1 MINLEPLAA
10 RAAQDMVIH
19 DPNNIPNRDQA
30 KNFFNLIN
38 KALMVLAEQGLFAF
52 GLFLNSR
59 KDEEQRRAI
68 QISNAVETLLNAAN
82 LAAQRQA
89 EQQIADYYKALT
101 ETRPGEQPTQALQR
115 LILTKQLVETAL
127 TYGRYQAKSLT

>member
-10 RAAQDMVIH
+10 RAAQNMVM
-19 DPNNIPNRDQA
+19 PNQARDS
-30 KNFFNLIN
+30 FNLIN

-59 KDEEQRRAI
+59 RNDEER
-68 QISNAVETLLNAAN
+68 
-82 LAAQRQA
+82 LAAQIHSATKGLLVAAGLAPAQETA
-89 EQQIADYYKALT
+89 QHIADYYKVLT
-101 ETRPGEQPTQALQR
+101 ESRPAEQPAQALQR
-115 LILTKQLVETAL
+115 LILTKQVVETAL

>member
-10 RAAQDMVIH
+10 RAARGMVIDTH
-19 DPNNIPNRDQA
+19 A
-30 KNFFNLIN
+30 KDSFNLIN

-59 KDEEQRRAI
+59 KDRENDLAR
-68 QISNAVETLLNAAN
+68 QIDSAVKTLLVAAN
-82 LAAQRQA
+82 LAAQPQA
-89 EQQIADYYKALT
+89 GQQIADYYKALT
-101 ETRPGEQPTQALQR
+101 ETRHGEQPTQALQR

>member
-10 RAAQDMVIH
+10 RAARGMVIDTH
-19 DPNNIPNRDQA
+19 A
-30 KNFFNLIN
+30 KDSFNLIN

-59 KDEEQRRAI
+59 KDRENDLAR
-68 QISNAVETLLNAAN
+68 QIDSAVKTLLVAAN
-82 LAAQRQA
+82 LAAQPQA
-89 EQQIADYYKALT
+89 GQQIADYYKALT
-101 ETRPGEQPTQALQR
+101 ETRQGEQPTQALQR
-115 LILTKQLVETAL
+115 LILTKQIVETAL

>member
-10 RAAQDMVIH
+10 KAAQSMVI
-19 DPNNIPNRDQA
+19 PNQA
-30 KNFFNLIN
+30 KDSMNLIN

-59 KDEEQRRAI
+59 KGDEER
-68 QISNAVETLLNAAN
+68 
-82 LAAQRQA
+82 LAAQIHNATKELLIAARLAVAQ
-89 EQQIADYYKALT
+89 ENGQQIADYYKALT
-101 ETRPGEQPTQALQR
+101 ETRPAEQPQPAQALQR
-115 LILTKQLVETAL
+115 LILTKQVVETAL

>member
-10 RAAQDMVIH
+10 KAAQSMVI
-19 DPNNIPNRDQA
+19 PNQA
-30 KNFFNLIN
+30 KDSFNLIN

-59 KDEEQRRAI
+59 KDREAVLAR
-68 QISNAVETLLNAAN
+68 QIHIGVSQLLKEASLVAAPQTD
-82 LAAQRQA
+82 LS
-89 EQQIADYYKALT
+89 IADYYKALT
-101 ETRPGEQPTQALQR
+101 ETRPAEQPQPAQALQR
-115 LILTKQLVETAL
+115 LILTKQVVETAL